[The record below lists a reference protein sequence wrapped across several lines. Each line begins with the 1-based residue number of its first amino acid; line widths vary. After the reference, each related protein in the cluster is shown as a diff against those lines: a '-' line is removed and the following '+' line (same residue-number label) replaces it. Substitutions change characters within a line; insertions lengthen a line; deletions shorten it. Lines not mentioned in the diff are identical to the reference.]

1 MSQTNYIPSTPN
13 KSTPPSELSSTPI
26 DENDIGLL
34 VSLNQ
39 EISSNIHVKIKI
51 EENITIGRSKTCN
64 IVVPELIVSGKH
76 CIITRADAI
85 ENGNTNYGLLMI
97 QDQSTNGTF
106 INGKLIG
113 KGKSRLLKNGDKL
126 CLGKSTKE
134 IDISFL
140 YKSNYSNQL
149 LLSSSTNNLNN
160 SGTAQYIWER
170 KDIKDDI
177 LKDYD
182 FIKELGSGNFSV
194 VYEGVNKN
202 TGKRVAIKHL
212 NLSKINTHTPKFK
225 SQLNREIEI
234 LKFINHENVV
244 EIYDIFYTKD
254 QQLFFILELANGGEL
269 YNKIGFNEPLLNENQ
284 SKFIFKQI
292 LNAVSYLHSKGIAHR
307 DLKPENIL
315 FDSYGDDY
323 LKIKITDFGLA
334 RFIHEGELAKTL
346 CGSPLYVAPEVILSL
361 HHKNKYGTNSSS
373 SSQSPTK
380 DINSVG
386 YGKSCDAWSLGAILY
401 IVLCGTPP
409 FDDDDDEE
417 MSTPQLF
424 EKIVSGNYRVEKL
437 EKSLISSSAAD
448 LVKGLLT
455 VDPDKRLTVE
465 QALNHP
471 WITEINNNSNNNNNN
486 INNNSSN
493 INIIK
498 KSPLKTVNTNNN
510 NNNCKLSSPIKN
522 SSKLKR
528 NLSNEPLNNNISNNN
543 NTQTSFTGS
552 LLNQLQL
559 NEGELL
565 KKRKTFLSNNDQKE
579 NINPVI
585 NNPFLKSS
593 Q

>member
-1 MSQTNYIPSTPN
+1 MSQSYIPSTPN
-13 KSTPPSELSSTPI
+13 KLTPPSELSSTPL

-39 EISSNIHVKIKI
+39 EISSNIHVKIKLD
-51 EENITIGRSKTCN
+51 ENITIGRSKTCN

-76 CIITRADAI
+76 CIITRADANN
-85 ENGNTNYGLLMI
+85 NGNSNYGLLMI

-140 YKSNYSNQL
+140 YKSNYSNQI
-149 LLSSSTNNLNN
+149 LLSNNNNNN
-160 SGTAQYIWER
+160 SSSVESQYIWER

-284 SKFIFKQI
+284 SRFIFKQI

-346 CGSPLYVAPEVILSL
+346 CGSPLYVAPEVILSI
-361 HHKNKYGTNSSS
+361 HQKNKYGSNNN
-373 SSQSPTK
+373 SQSPTK
-380 DINSVG
+380 DTSSVG

-409 FDDDDDEE
+409 FDDDESE

-437 EKSLISSSAAD
+437 ENSLISGSAAD

-455 VDPDKRLTVE
+455 VDPEKRLTVE

-471 WITEINNNSNNNNNN
+471 WITETNNNSNNNNNSN
-486 INNNSSN
+486 SSSNNDSNNN
-493 INIIK
+493 ITK
-498 KSPLKTVNTNNN
+498 KSPLKTLNNNN

-528 NLSNEPLNNNISNNN
+528 NLSNEPLNNIINNNNN

-565 KKRKTFLSNNDQKE
+565 KKRKTFFSNNNQKE
-579 NINPVI
+579 NINPI
-585 NNPFLKSS
+585 NNNPFLKSS

>member
-39 EISSNIHVKIKI
+39 EIASNIHVKIKI

-85 ENGNTNYGLLMI
+85 ENGTTNYGLLMI

-149 LLSSSTNNLNN
+149 LLSSSTNSLNN
-160 SGTAQYIWER
+160 NNSTTQYIWER

-346 CGSPLYVAPEVILSL
+346 CGSPLYVAPEILIQL
-361 HHKNKYGTNSSS
+361 VMVQFYILFYVVHHLLMMMMMKK
-373 SSQSPTK
+373 
-380 DINSVG
+380 
-386 YGKSCDAWSLGAILY
+386 
-401 IVLCGTPP
+401 
-409 FDDDDDEE
+409 F
-417 MSTPQLF
+417 
-424 EKIVSGNYRVEKL
+424 EKL
-437 EKSLISSSAAD
+437 EKSLISSNAAD

-471 WITEINNNSNNNNNN
+471 WITEINNNSNNNSNNNNINNINN

-498 KSPLKTVNTNNN
+498 KSPLKTVNTNNNNNN

-528 NLSNEPLNNNISNNN
+528 NLSNEPLNNNISNNNN

>member
-1 MSQTNYIPSTPN
+1 MSQQSTVTSTPN
-13 KSTPPSELSSTPI
+13 KSTPPSETSSTPL

-39 EISSNIHVKIKI
+39 EICNNIHVKIKI

-76 CIITRADAI
+76 CIISRADANN
-85 ENGNTNYGLLMI
+85 NGSRNYGLLMI

-113 KGKSRLLKNGDKL
+113 RGKSILLKNGDKL

-140 YKSNYSNQL
+140 YKSNNQS
-149 LLSSSTNNLNN
+149 LSNNLNSN
-160 SGTAQYIWER
+160 GIDAQYIWER

-182 FIKELGSGNFSV
+182 FMKELGSGNFSV

-212 NLSKINTHTPKFK
+212 NLSKINTHTTKFK

-234 LKFINHENVV
+234 LKFIKHENVV
-244 EIYDIFYTKD
+244 QIYDIFYSKD

-284 SKFIFKQI
+284 SRFVFKQI
-292 LNAVSYLHSKGIAHR
+292 LNAVSYLHSEGIAHR

-315 FDSYGDDY
+315 FESYGDDY

-346 CGSPLYVAPEVILSL
+346 CGSPLYVAPEVILSI
-361 HHKNKYGTNSSS
+361 HQKNKYGNR
-373 SSQSPTK
+373 SSQSPSK
-380 DINSVG
+380 DLSSVG

-401 IVLCGTPP
+401 IVLSGTPP
-409 FDDDDDEE
+409 FDDDDDAE

-424 EKIVSGNYRVEKL
+424 EKIVSGNYKFPEKTW
-437 EKSLISSSAAD
+437 SLISSSAAD

-455 VDPDKRLTVE
+455 VDPEKRLTVE
-465 QALNHP
+465 QALHHP
-471 WITEINNNSNNNNNN
+471 WITEINSSYKNDRSNSNSSNNSNNN
-486 INNNSSN
+486 IF
-493 INIIK
+493 K
-498 KSPLKTVNTNNN
+498 KSPLKTINN
-510 NNNCKLSSPIKN
+510 NNNCKLSSPTKN

-528 NLSNEPLNNNISNNN
+528 NLSNEPLTISTNYSNINY
-543 NTQTSFTGS
+543 TQTSFTGS

-565 KKRKTFLSNNDQKE
+565 KKRKTFFSNDQKE
-579 NINPVI
+579 NNLNSTNN